1 MHLFNKTS
9 ESNVW
14 LKRIEA
20 PEVYLY
26 METPESNFKYEL
38 RTEG

>member
-1 MHLFNKTS
+1 MHLFIKTS
-9 ESNVW
+9 ESNVG
-14 LKRIEA
+14 LNCIEA

-38 RTEG
+38 WTKD